1 MYLFIVRI
9 KSIVNLMGSCPQK
22 MRLNL
27 LMSMKWREESIL
39 WIN

>member
-27 LMSMKWREESIL
+27 LMSMKWRD
-39 WIN
+39 WKVFFG